1 MALKLPSLHDTF
13 KVVLR
18 IDSAVQADSEGYER
32 YLETLDEGHLK
43 LAEEPTR
50 FVMRKVLP
58 NRLYKKVQDDQ
69 FQFKGKEAVLS
80 FSFTSQ
86 DVRCSLIGI
95 ENPPHLPLEDRIE
108 FKADSDGGACENL
121 IAQLQAAGVIMDL
134 YRAKQTAVGAKD
146 QSDTVKKK

>member
-18 IDSAVQADSEGYER
+18 IDSAVQADAEGYER
-32 YLETLDEGHLK
+32 YLETLDEGHLQ
-43 LAEEPTR
+43 LSEEPTR

-69 FQFKGKEAVLS
+69 FQLKGKETVMSL
-80 FSFTSQ
+80 SFTSQ
-86 DVRCSLIGI
+86 DVRCSLVGI
-95 ENPPHLPLEDRIE
+95 ENPAHLPAEERIE

-121 IAQLQAAGVIMDL
+121 TAQLQAAGVIMDL
-134 YRAKQTAVGAKD
+134 YRAKQTAVGDKGNAD
-146 QSDTVKKK
+146 LVKKK